1 MMNIFS
7 ISANNLK
14 RIMRL
19 WPPLWFTGIY
29 FDHISEDLRH
39 IRMVMTL
46 RFYNKN
52 LHGIQYGG
60 NLYSM
65 IDPCH
70 IMMVLRNLGP
80 SYRVLDKGAS
90 IEFIKPGTTKVTA
103 DCVVTEE
110 DLNDIKSKTAEG
122 EKYFKDFSIEIKD
135 ENSEIIAKVIK
146 TIYVRK
152 KQSHR

>member
-1 MMNIFS
+1 MH
-7 ISANNLK
+7 
-14 RIMRL
+14 L

-29 FDHISEDLRH
+29 FDHISEDFRH
-39 IRMVMTL
+39 IRMVMAL

-65 IDPCH
+65 TDPCH

-103 DCVVTEE
+103 DCIVTEE

-122 EKYFKDFSIEIKD
+122 EKCFKDFSIEIKD
-135 ENSEIIAKVIK
+135 ENSEVVAKVIK

-152 KQSHR
+152 KRSRR